1 MHHAKSMKAMKLQGG
16 NPIPGPESQ
25 MQVAGDPVGEE
36 VENFAPFSGG
46 KGKSAHKK
54 KGKSMKKRKTKT
66 KTMKRKGKTM
76 RKYNKKGGF
85 VSAEVATPVL
95 LLAANV
101 LIKKSGTR
109 KHKK

>member
-1 MHHAKSMKAMKLQGG
+1 
-16 NPIPGPESQ
+16 
-25 MQVAGDPVGEE
+25 
-36 VENFAPFSGG
+36 
-46 KGKSAHKK
+46 
-54 KGKSMKKRKTKT
+54 MKKRKTKT

-85 VSAEVATPVL
+85 MSAEVATPVL

-101 LIKKSGTR
+101 LVKKSGTR